1 MRRRLLVPVT
11 LLIVAASCGGDGSD
25 VAAGGSQGDASVVAV
40 AFGADDGRC
49 PSLTL
54 SNDLDDE
61 ERARA
66 GTACFLEVVEGG
78 TPIVWDVSV
87 PTVEGD
93 PIYHRFDFTGD
104 DVLLVVDDRA
114 DTFGSG
120 SVRAQRCGSVAAA
133 QGEWLPVGVDCAPT
147 DHPGFVDAEPG

>member
-1 MRRRLLVPVT
+1 MRRSLL
-11 LLIVAASCGGDGSD
+11 LSVAPLVVAVACGGDGSE
-25 VAAGGSQGDASVVAV
+25 VATAGGQGGDSVVAV
-40 AFGADDGRC
+40 TFGADDSRC

-54 SNDLDDE
+54 SNDVDDE

-66 GTACFLEVVEGG
+66 GTACFLEAVESGAA
-78 TPIVWDVSV
+78 IVWDVSV

-93 PIYHRFDFTGD
+93 PIYYRFDVTGD

-133 QGEWLPVGVDCAPT
+133 QDEWLPVGVDCAPT
-147 DHPGFVDAEPG
+147 GHPGFVDAEPG